1 MLRVRGRSRA
11 DPVSNP
17 AAVKLLFDQHLSHKL
32 VALMADVYP
41 ESEHVRNR
49 GLKDATDDEIWALAR
64 REDFVIVTKDEDF
77 HARSIVLGHPPK
89 VLWVRSGNCAT
100 DLVETLLRKNFN
112 EIERFAADPGA
123 GFMPLY

>member
-64 REDFVIVTKDEDF
+64 REDF
-77 HARSIVLGHPPK
+77 
-89 VLWVRSGNCAT
+89 SGNCAT